1 MLTHELNNYTM
12 QTAMDNYPKLVAA
25 FKVCFFNFLIRASSV
40 LTPCPARSTS
50 SRSASGITRRNRT

>member
-25 FKVCFFNFLIRASSV
+25 FKVCLYISSSAGSI
-40 LTPCPARSTS
+40 LKSRRARSTS